1 MFGLSI
7 AIIFP
12 MVLLVIYTTRVSI
25 AKVVLRMEK
34 RLFGW
39 KWWNNLAWQRKRQGW
54 VRRSEDKDGEYAS
67 SSGVEEEKEEALKRV
82 PFWRRGVGQEEVSTD
97 AEMGTNGK
105 EAR

>member
-34 RLFGW
+34 RVFSW
-39 KWWNNLAWQRKRQGW
+39 QWWNNLGWQRTKQGW
-54 VRRSEDKDGEYAS
+54 MRKSEENGEYAS

-82 PFWRRGVGQEEVSTD
+82 PFWRRRVGKEEVSHD
-97 AEMGTNGK
+97 AEKGVNG
-105 EAR
+105 RS